1 MKFLELKIPPLIV
14 MISFLITMCIIS
26 RLDPFIFRV
35 DITIS
40 LSFMFLGV
48 IISFFSVVLFKRS
61 QTTVNPLCPD
71 ESRTLVVQGIYKCSR
86 NPMYLSFY
94 IWLFAYG
101 VYTGSP
107 FAIVISPFFIIY
119 INVFQIIPE
128 EDILLKK
135 FGESYLEYKRTVR
148 RWI

>member
-71 ESRTLVVQGIYKCSR
+71 ESRTLVVQGID
-86 NPMYLSFY
+86 LSPK
-94 IWLFAYG
+94 L
-101 VYTGSP
+101 VPLRS
-107 FAIVISPFFIIY
+107 
-119 INVFQIIPE
+119 
-128 EDILLKK
+128 
-135 FGESYLEYKRTVR
+135 
-148 RWI
+148 